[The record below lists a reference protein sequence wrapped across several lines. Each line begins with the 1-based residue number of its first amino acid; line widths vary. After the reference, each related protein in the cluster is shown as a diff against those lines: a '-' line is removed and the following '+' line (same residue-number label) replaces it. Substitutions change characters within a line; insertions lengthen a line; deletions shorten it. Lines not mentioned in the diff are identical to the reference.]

1 MSKAVA
7 VVFLAAAVGLAWF
20 AYSKVT
26 EARRE
31 SAYRE
36 ALAAYQRDL
45 RLGTYRAEGQKY
57 LDSRQIDYRAVS
69 YGGSDTYEI
78 KIGEEP
84 GSLVCEAWTVYVAL
98 EFDPAEK
105 LREVHVRKSGTCL

>member
-1 MSKAVA
+1 MSKGLA

-57 LDSRQIDYRAVS
+57 LDSRTIRL
-69 YGGSDTYEI
+69 
-78 KIGEEP
+78 P
-84 GSLVCEAWTVYVAL
+84 
-98 EFDPAEK
+98 
-105 LREVHVRKSGTCL
+105 RKSAMAEATPSKSRLVRSPAA